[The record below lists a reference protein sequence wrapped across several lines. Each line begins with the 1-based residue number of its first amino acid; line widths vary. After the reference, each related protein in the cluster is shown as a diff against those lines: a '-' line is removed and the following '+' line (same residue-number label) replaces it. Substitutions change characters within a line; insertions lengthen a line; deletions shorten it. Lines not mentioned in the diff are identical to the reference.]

1 MHAKNQDGSPSK
13 ISRQK
18 QMFCACFISGFRDF
32 MRHLTSGILRARLFD
47 RNLDSLRSR
56 VHSCYVVCRLRVRAA
71 KNPFEPPWMDAFP
84 KLKKPIFGNLRVIR
98 KTLRKNSEIFVSL
111 RRSSGQ
117 SVHEWTDRWPLFLVL
132 RGVPGCIEGIPGHYG
147 MFRGV
152 TGVFWG
158 VPRVF
163 RGGTGVFRV
172 CSGFYRHPLCVIT
185 NGNCKLDHAL

>member
-1 MHAKNQDGSPSK
+1 MHAKSQDGSSSK
-13 ISRQK
+13 TSRQK
-18 QMFCACFISGFRDF
+18 QMFCACFISGSHDF
-32 MRHLTSGILRARLFD
+32 TRHLTSGILRARLFD

-56 VHSCYVVCRLRVRAA
+56 VHSCYVVCRLSVRAA

-98 KTLRKNSEIFVSL
+98 KTLWKNSEIFVSL

-117 SVHEWTDRWPLFLVL
+117 SVHERTERWPLFLVL

-147 MFRGV
+147 MFQ
-152 TGVFWG
+152 G